1 MLFITD
7 YRVRPGLA
15 KADVKRLMDEFAA
28 RGAAPGELA
37 HYVRLDGSG
46 GVTISENDDAA
57 EVYSYVLA
65 FTEFLEFN
73 VTPGLS
79 IDDAVGPILGYIG
92 S

>member
-15 KADVKRLMDEFAA
+15 KADVKRLMDEFAS
-28 RGAAPGELA
+28 RGAAPGEIA

-46 GVTISENDDAA
+46 GVTISENEDAV
-57 EVYSYVLA
+57 EVYGYVLA
-65 FTEFLEFN
+65 FTEFMEFD
-73 VTPGLS
+73 VTPALT